1 MTDRLDVDI
10 REKRFARS
18 DGSELIVMRE
28 IAFHLASGDFAVL
41 FGPSGCGKT
50 TLLNIVAGLDPD
62 FSGSVRLGGKPPAA
76 LRIGYVFQE
85 PRLLPWRSVQENV
98 ELVLAPGADRSTIP
112 SLLDRVG
119 LADFKHAYP
128 AQLSVGMARRAA
140 IARAF
145 AVEPE
150 LLLMD
155 EPFVSLD
162 EVTAAR
168 MRSQLVDLWQSRP
181 TRVLFVTHN
190 LREAVELAD
199 RILLLS
205 EAPGR
210 LLAEIPVSLPR
221 DRRSDPAAV
230 ERVSREIAATYLRP
244 AIIGDKW
251 GEGGSPIVT
260 SVMRDTR

>member
-1 MTDRLDVDI
+1 MSDWLDVDI
-10 REKRFARS
+10 REKRFARP
-18 DGSELIVMRE
+18 DGGDLIVMRD
-28 IAFHLASGDFAVL
+28 IAFHLGRSDFAVL

-62 FSGSVRLGGKPPAA
+62 FSGSVHLGGKPASA

-85 PRLLPWRSVQENV
+85 PRLLPWRSVLENV
-98 ELVLAPGADRSTIP
+98 ELVLSPGADRSAIP
-112 SLLDRVG
+112 PLLDRVG
-119 LADFKHAYP
+119 LADFKDVYP

-162 EVTAAR
+162 EATAAR
-168 MRSQLVDLWQSRP
+168 MRSQLVELWQSRP

-210 LLAEIPVSLPR
+210 LMAEIPVPLPR
-221 DRRSDPAAV
+221 ERRSDPAAV
-230 ERVSREIAATYLRP
+230 ERVSREIAARYLRS
-244 AIIGDKW
+244 A
-251 GEGGSPIVT
+251 
-260 SVMRDTR
+260 SVSDSAAREAPRSSLL